1 MLRPPWSGFTN
12 HMTALRKLF
21 HLAVEWG
28 VLDRAPLVMLG
39 VSIMAVKELL
49 DRESIEMTLQYAHL
63 SPDMKREAVQRL
75 DIEGVRGAEGEREI
89 TQ

>member
-1 MLRPPWSGFTN
+1 
-12 HMTALRKLF
+12 MTALRKLF